1 MDSVPLMSVA
11 YFAIFHTS
19 APFFNQIILYW
30 GPVSV
35 GYSRKISSCSKR
47 KDKSA
52 PFSSGYFSS
61 CLTGWTYLEHTGRC
75 YKFEPKAT
83 SWTDAIQSC
92 QSVTSNP
99 SVSLASIPDKT
110 TNDFLATLTNEPSWI
125 GGYRIPEGWA
135 WSDGTDWNFSNWHT
149 ETGEPNNYNG
159 LNENYVM
166 TNFIGKNGFWADYPD
181 SKYNK
186 S

>member
-1 MDSVPLMSVA
+1 MPL
-11 YFAIFHTS
+11 
-19 APFFNQIILYW
+19 FF
-30 GPVSV
+30 
-35 GYSRKISSCSKR
+35 
-47 KDKSA
+47 
-52 PFSSGYFSS
+52 SGYFSS

-92 QSVTSNP
+92 QSATSNP

-135 WSDGTDWNFSNWHT
+135 WSDGTDWNFSNWG
-149 ETGEPNNYNG
+149 TGEPNNYNG
-159 LNENYVM
+159 WNENYVM
-166 TNFIGKNGFWADYPD
+166 TGHNGKNGIWADYPD
-181 SKYNK
+181 SKKPLGTICQYTPTAASGNK
-186 S
+186 I